1 MNTRHLQ
8 PVRTSV
14 LSVDNIDLAQL
25 LRDLGE
31 ASAMSSAVDLFGLC
45 LRAQRVLAQLDACGT
60 PLPMEAQMLGYF
72 RAMRDDCQPDAL
84 CMMQSLADA
93 SPRQR
98 PTLTLVRP
106 DLGSLGGSR

>member
-8 PVRTSV
+8 PVGTPGQP
-14 LSVDNIDLAQL
+14 VDSIDMGQL

-31 ASAMSSAVDLFGLC
+31 ASANNNAVDLFALC

-60 PLPMEAQMLGYF
+60 PLPMEAQVLGYF

-93 SPRQR
+93 YPRQR

-106 DLGSLGGSR
+106 DLGSLGGSQ

>member
-8 PVRTSV
+8 SVRS
-14 LSVDNIDLAQL
+14 SGQPIDSIDMDQL

-31 ASAMSSAVDLFGLC
+31 ASADNNAVDLFALC
-45 LRAQRVLAQLDACGT
+45 LRAQRVLAQVEACGT
-60 PLPMEAQMLGYF
+60 PLPVEAQALGYF
-72 RAMRDDCQPDAL
+72 RGMRDDCQPDAL

-93 SPRQR
+93 YPRQR
-98 PTLTLVRP
+98 PTLSLVWP